1 MWAAFEKRDGRY
13 VTARALFARAS
24 RANPGDALVWLQWGQ
39 FERRVEGPDA
49 ARTRFQS
56 GAKRV
61 ARATSA
67 RAFLYQAWADLE
79 ASVGDV
85 DAARAV
91 YERAIECHPGSPE
104 LWLARGAFEAELARA
119 RTNATE
125 ATATPSVDARAC
137 FARAAALSAGTA
149 LARSV
154 RDARRACTA
163 TSTSRTRERGR
174 EARAARREASSTG
187 PTKTRGGS
195 AWRSGD
201 ESATRDRV

>member
-49 ARTRFQS
+49 ARMRFQS

-119 RTNATE
+119 RTNATD

-137 FARAAALSAGTA
+137 FARAAALAAGTA
-149 LARSV
+149 FARSV
-154 RDARRACTA
+154 RDARRAYGDLDLEDA
-163 TSTSRTRERGR
+163 RGAAGGARGEERSSLFDGSD
-174 EARAARREASSTG
+174 EDARGLGLAE
-187 PTKTRGGS
+187 
-195 AWRSGD
+195 W
-201 ESATRDRV
+201 